1 MSPLNL
7 TEKEKKQL
15 VTIHKYTYNN
25 SMRENRIRV
34 VLLCDKN
41 MNREEIK
48 EILLLDL
55 QTIRKYINA
64 FQLHRMD
71 SIDFEDGRKTKS
83 GNKKE
88 ISSKEEEQVKR
99 YIQDN
104 LISEA
109 KEVQKYIK
117 DKFKIDYKI
126 STVIKLM
133 HDLGF
138 VYKKVVSIP
147 QKGNTSK
154 VAYKQL
160 EFEEKYKK
168 LKEEIKQEDEI
179 LFLDAVHPSH
189 NTKVGFAWIGKGE
202 EKIIETNSGR
212 DRVNINGAYNI
223 LDAEVIVTS
232 SDTVNT
238 QSTLELFDTLIKN
251 YGHNS
256 GNLYCISDNA
266 TYYKS
271 RILQEALKTEKY
283 SRIKMIF
290 IPAYSPNLNPIERVW
305 KFFKKEVMENKFYK
319 TFTKFKDVID
329 NFFKKDL
336 KLPMMKERLRKFAS
350 DNFHIRNRRTLHYT
364 LIPDKSF
371 QFNYFGR

>member
-1 MSPLNL
+1 MNPLNL
-7 TEKEKKQL
+7 TEEEKSQL
-15 VTIHKYTYNN
+15 KTIHKYTYNN

-34 VLLCDKN
+34 VLLYDKG
-41 MNREEIK
+41 MSREEIK
-48 EILLLDL
+48 EILLLNL
-55 QTIRKYINA
+55 QTIRRYINE
-64 FQLHRMD
+64 FKLHRMD

-83 GNKKE
+83 GNKKK
-88 ISSKEEEQVKR
+88 ISPKEEEQVKR

-117 DKFKIDYKI
+117 DEFEIEYKI

-147 QKGNTSK
+147 QKGNTAR

-168 LKEEIKQEDEI
+168 LKEEITQEDKI

-189 NTKVGFAWIGKGE
+189 NTKAGFAWITKGE

-223 LDAEVIVTS
+223 LESEVIVTN

-238 QSTLELFDTLIKN
+238 QSTLELFDTIVEN
-251 YGHNS
+251 YGDNS

-266 TYYKS
+266 RYYKS
-271 RILQEALKTEKY
+271 KILQKALKTEKY
-283 SRIKMIF
+283 SSIKMIF

-319 TFTKFKDVID
+319 TFTEFKDAID
-329 NFFKKDL
+329 NFFKKEL
-336 KLPMMKERLRKFAS
+336 KLSMMKEKLRKFAS
-350 DNFHIRNRRTLHYT
+350 DNFHIRNRGILHHTLP
-364 LIPDKSF
+364 PDSF
-371 QFNYFGR
+371 EFNYFGR